1 MNYDKFLDL
10 AQKYKADQAR
20 NEVKFLELLVEQEGD
35 VLNWK
40 APRTP
45 YKSWSELLREEGLC
59 TFTTYRNY
67 KRARQLIPEQWISKL
82 GVYAS
87 ISISKLDEAQRRTI
101 LEQVKKWYGHHKVTP
116 TYQRVSKYVRD
127 LGGSRRKTARSSK
140 VQLMRAYIVKCQGLL
155 KKNKIEVPPET
166 WGNLTS

>member
-20 NEVKFLELLVEQEGD
+20 NEVKFLELLVEQEAD

-45 YKSWSELLREEGLC
+45 YKAWSELLREEGLC
-59 TFTTYRNY
+59 TFTLYRNY
-67 KRARQLIPEQWISKL
+67 KKARQLLPEQWIQKL
-82 GVYAS
+82 GAYAS
-87 ISISKLDEAQRRTI
+87 ISISKLDDESRRII
-101 LEQVKKWYGHHKVTP
+101 LEQVKKWYGNHKVTP

-127 LGGSRRKTARSSK
+127 LGGKRRRAVRASK
-140 VQLMRAYIVKCQGLL
+140 IQLMRAYIIKCQSLL
-155 KKNKIEVPPET
+155 KKNKIDVPPET
-166 WGNLTS
+166 WGSLTP